1 MPKVG
6 GASMKNIGKVK
17 LTMTK
22 DMIVTVHAAVHM
34 KDKEDR
40 DDLYFVLFNIMAEPL
55 RLSLG
60 TVGNFFDQLEAM
72 AGSDPVKL
80 AKLLDTDPDAY
91 MKLVQRYYAE
101 LVQSS
106 NEEKVKVVLDNQRNA
121 DMARMVLS
129 SLLQNKHYV
138 QITTYHIPGEE
149 SVVKEQE
156 VPTETLAA
164 ELKVMLDIT
173 KKWDGFDLEQYVAE
187 MAGGM

>member
-1 MPKVG
+1 
-6 GASMKNIGKVK
+6 MKNIGKVK

-34 KDKEDR
+34 KDKDDR

-60 TVGNFFDQLEAM
+60 VVGNFFEELERV
-72 AGSDPVKL
+72 AGSDPAKL
-80 AKLLDTDPDAY
+80 ANLIDREPDTY
-91 MKLVQRYYAE
+91 MKLVQRHYGE
-101 LVQSS
+101 LVQAN
-106 NEEKVKVVLDNQRNA
+106 NEEKVKVVLDNQRDA

-149 SVVKEQE
+149 SVVREQE

-173 KKWDGFDLEQYVAE
+173 KKWEGFDLDQYVAQ
-187 MAGGM
+187 MAGGQVQ

>member
-1 MPKVG
+1 
-6 GASMKNIGKVK
+6 MKNIGKVK

-149 SVVKEQE
+149 SVEKEQE

>member
-1 MPKVG
+1 
-6 GASMKNIGKVK
+6 MKNIGKVK

-22 DMIVTVHAAVHM
+22 DMIVTVQADVHM
-34 KDKEDR
+34 KDNDDR

-60 TVGNFFDQLEAM
+60 VVGNFFEQLERL
-72 AGSDPVKL
+72 AGSDPAKL
-80 AKLLDTDPDAY
+80 GNLLDTDPDIY
-91 MKLVQRYYAE
+91 MKLVQRHYAE
-101 LVQSS
+101 LVQAN

-129 SLLQNKHYV
+129 SLLQNKHYM

-149 SVVKEQE
+149 PIVKEQE

-173 KKWDGFDLEQYVAE
+173 KRWDGFDLEQYVAH
-187 MAGGM
+187 MAGGQ